1 MAVFSG
7 KSLIESASLSQ
18 TTRTSAE
25 MSAEMKGKYLW
36 PGPNVTPQCKLFSV
50 FVSPFNVAFNCRN
63 LYLIKM
69 HGNIISK
76 EYTKIWND
84 LVANSLQTVEVG
96 QHFII

>member
-1 MAVFSG
+1 
-7 KSLIESASLSQ
+7 
-18 TTRTSAE
+18 

-36 PGPNVTPQCKLFSV
+36 PGPSVTPRRKLLSV

-63 LYLIKM
+63 LYLIDYIKM
-69 HGNIISK
+69 HGNIMSK

-84 LVANSLQTVEVG
+84 LVATSPQTVEVG